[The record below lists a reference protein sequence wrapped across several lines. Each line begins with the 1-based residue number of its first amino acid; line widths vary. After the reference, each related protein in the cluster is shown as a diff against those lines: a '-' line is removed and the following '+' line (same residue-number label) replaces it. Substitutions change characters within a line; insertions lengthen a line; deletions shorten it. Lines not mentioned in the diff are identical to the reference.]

1 MVPALR
7 SFLQRLNFA
16 LLGIAICCA
25 TFWFTDHTTNR
36 QPLAPRIDPAEVAAK
51 RAANPHRPRVFVL
64 ILDSLRY
71 ATATNPELMPNL
83 VALAK
88 EGAYA
93 KVRPGFNS
101 SSAAALRDA
110 FTGRENAAVLAVV
123 STFLKTD
130 AGVESIFH
138 QLSLAGLTSTAHS
151 TGFFKQ
157 FGAGVTHE
165 VDMLYRA
172 SREVDEAN
180 VMGAME
186 ELARGDYDFAV
197 GHLNYTDYAA
207 HDFGTLRREYREAF
221 RRADA
226 FIPQLRAKLPPGATF
241 IVMGDHGHDVAGR
254 HGFGMDVP
262 TFTVY
267 VGPAFRRDCDLGTIN
282 LPSHRYLMSHAAE
295 IPLNTD
301 GYTGAFLPQALDV
314 RHDQLEWLK
323 AQAQGARQAAA
334 GRTWLVWI
342 NVSLIAALWL
352 NLAWREASP
361 LDFSGARAFALWL
374 ALAPLLIT
382 NAWQPLAG
390 LAVVA
395 LLVWQLGRHASPAR
409 LARWVGLPAVAGLA
423 FQAWG
428 RVLVLARPALEHLSY
443 GGMAAFWIAVAA
455 GGAAVMTRR
464 RRAKVTWAVFGGALL
479 FLHPTNERYGFP
491 ATIAPLLLCWLAFYA
506 VSLWREGALRRG
518 GGIVLAGMGV
528 GLFLLLQPFAAI
540 GATSGVFFRWRSLLP
555 GIDVDNIPHLVL
567 IAFLAKAVIFFPR
580 WPGIAR
586 VLLGAALIVF
596 LELIEGRVWVPNAY
610 LMIGLMSAFLVAW
623 LVLGVRLG
631 RPEGRMARIVFWF
644 LLYYYS
650 IALTPRNFLE
660 IGCLIGALVLAARLV
675 ARFPQRENIAS
686 DYVALAALGLLV
698 TGWACMFW
706 STSELEW
713 HVAYE
718 WFSAPTIEHRV
729 AFFIPWIA
737 LKCLL
742 PWMTIVTCLRD
753 ELGGRLKF
761 PARGLLLVVAAKF
774 MSLLLINTGL
784 GGVDTLNRSYLEA
797 ACVTG
802 VFAVMMLGVILF
814 PRSWPDRRRREA
826 QAGVESD
833 ASTREA
839 AALAA
844 AE

>member
-1 MVPALR
+1 MFPALR
-7 SFLQRLNFA
+7 SFLQRLNFT

-36 QPLAPRIDPAEVAAK
+36 QPVAPRIVPEEVAAQ
-51 RAANPHRPRVFVL
+51 RAANPRRAGVYVL

-71 ATATNPELMPNL
+71 ETATNPEIMPHL
-83 VALAK
+83 VALTK
-88 EGAYA
+88 DGAYA

-138 QLSLAGLTSTAHS
+138 QLALAGRTSTAHS
-151 TGFFKQ
+151 MGFFKQ

-165 VDMLYRA
+165 ADIAYRS

-180 VMGAME
+180 VLDAAD

-207 HDFGTLRREYREAF
+207 HDWGIFRPEYREAF

-226 FIPQLRAKLPPGATF
+226 FIPRLRARLPADATF
-241 IVMGDHGHDVAGR
+241 IVMGDHGHDETGK

-267 VGPAFRRDCDLGTIN
+267 VGPPFRRGCDLGTIN
-282 LPSHRYLMSHAAE
+282 LPSHRYLMSHAAG

-301 GYTGAFLPQALDV
+301 GYTGRFLPQALDL

-334 GRTWLVWI
+334 ERTWLVWI
-342 NVSLIAALWL
+342 NLSLLGALWL

-361 LDFSGARAFALWL
+361 LDFSGGGALALWL

-382 NAWQPLAG
+382 SAWQPLIG
-390 LAVVA
+390 LAALA
-395 LLVWQLGRHASPAR
+395 LLGWWLGRRAPPAR
-409 LARWVGLPAVAGLA
+409 LARWIGLPALLGLG

-428 RVLVLARPALEHLSY
+428 RVLVLARPALENLSY
-443 GGMAAFWIAVAA
+443 GALAFFWLAVAA
-455 GGAAVMTRR
+455 IGAAAATRG
-464 RRAKVTWAVFGGALL
+464 RRAKVTWAVFAFALL
-479 FLHPTNERYGFP
+479 LPHPTNERYGFP

-506 VSLWREGALRRG
+506 VSLWRESALRRG
-518 GGIVLAGMGV
+518 EGIVLASAGV
-528 GLFLLLQPFAAI
+528 GLFLLAQPFAAV
-540 GATSGVFFRWRSLLP
+540 GATSGVFLRWRSLLP
-555 GIDVDNIPHLVL
+555 ALDVDNIPHLVL
-567 IAFLAKAVIFFPR
+567 LAFLAKAVIFFPR

-586 VLLGAALIVF
+586 VLLGAALIVL

-623 LVLGVRLG
+623 LGLGVRLG

-650 IALTPRNFLE
+650 VALTPRNFLE
-660 IGCLIGALVLAARLV
+660 IGCLIGALVLAARIA
-675 ARFPQRENIAS
+675 ARFPQRENIRA
-686 DYVALAALGLLV
+686 DYLALAVLGLLV
-698 TGWACMFW
+698 TGWAGMRW

-713 HVAYE
+713 HTAFD
-718 WFSAPTIEHRV
+718 WFAAPTIEHKV

-742 PWMTIVTCLRD
+742 PWVTIATCLRD
-753 ELGGRLKF
+753 EFGPGEKF
-761 PARGLLLVVAAKF
+761 PARALLLVVAAKF
-774 MSLLLINTGL
+774 MSLLMINTGL

-802 VFAVMMLGVILF
+802 VLAVLFPGVILI
-814 PRSWPDRRRREA
+814 PRSWPEARESRNA
-826 QAGVESD
+826 QPA
-833 ASTREA
+833 TPHRKA
-839 AALAA
+839 AAIAA
-844 AE
+844 AP